1 MGALPQLPLTR
12 SHAVELIVA
21 NIPEEKLPLTVAI
34 IAHNAGRQI
43 GPCLASVAFA
53 DEVLVVDSGSTDD
66 TVEIAKR
73 HGSRVETKEW
83 LGFGRQKQ
91 HAVSIARNDWVLCLD
106 VDERVS
112 EPLARSIRT
121 ALSSRRYKAYRM
133 ARRNR
138 FLGTWLAHGEG
149 YPDWTL
155 RLFHRASAS
164 WSNDEV
170 HEAVLTTVEVGR
182 LEGDLMHDSAED
194 IATYL
199 AKQNRYTTLHA
210 QALFNQ
216 GVRAGA
222 WRLAASPVAR
232 FVKFF
237 IFRLGFLDGGPG
249 FAHIVIGCHS
259 TFLKYLKL
267 IELERAGAVDSAA
280 GRPAR

>member
-1 MGALPQLPLTR
+1 M
-12 SHAVELIVA
+12 A
-21 NIPEEKLPLTVAI
+21 NVPEEKLSLTVAV

-53 DEVLVVDSGSTDD
+53 DEILVVDSGSTDD
-66 TVEIAKR
+66 TVEIARR
-73 HGSRVETKEW
+73 HGCRLETKEW

-112 EPLARSIRT
+112 ERLARSIRT

-182 LEGDLMHDSAED
+182 LDGDLMHDSAED
-194 IATYL
+194 IATYVG
-199 AKQNRYTTLHA
+199 KQNRYTTLHA

-222 WRLAASPVAR
+222 WRLVASPFAR
-232 FVKFF
+232 FLKFF
-237 IFRLGFLDGGPG
+237 VFRLGFLDGGPG

-267 IELERAGAVDSAA
+267 IELERA
-280 GRPAR
+280 RPAGGATERAPR